1 MYIHDKKETETLF
14 MTKSTKRT
22 VSAVLVFFMVLAVFV
37 GIRPLWA
44 SAATPT
50 MYNQGTR
57 HEVCTELSSMA
68 EAYYTGSYTFD
79 NLSEQT
85 SGQLLSSLRTLMTST
100 HTKTSSYDDCKNY
113 AKYTDCQNGDGTVV
127 LLYTS
132 YVTQSNK
139 FSASAPG
146 WNREHVWPKSLGGYQ
161 TSGPGADLHH
171 IRPDDVTTNSDRENK
186 KYGNVTGGTKSTGT
200 LASGIVGGTY
210 NTTYF
215 EPLDN
220 VKGDVARI
228 VLYMYARYGGDYSK
242 CSNINNIFQSV
253 EVLLEWCEMDPVD
266 TWEMGRN
273 DVVQSIQGNRNVFI
287 DYPEYAWLVFGEDV
301 PESITTPTNNT
312 GVSGK
317 PDSGNNNGNNGGSN
331 NGGNTGD
338 GNTSGDG
345 LVMATTP
352 EVGVAYKLRMDKSTP
367 LYFNG
372 TIYSSGTPWFLGAT
386 EDSSQ
391 SKDVYVEQ
399 VSGGYKLYFYNAS
412 NVKTYFCVYQD
423 GTHISLCINEGSNSS
438 FYDASGTTF
447 KWDSTY
453 NTFVATVDGTEYY
466 MGTTTYKSFS
476 TNKLSSASSGYPAHL
491 YAEKEQGEHEH
502 NYIISV
508 VLPTCTANGYTKHTC
523 SCGDTYNDTYVD
535 ATGHKY
541 TEKVIAPTCT
551 EQGYTL
557 HTCTCGDS
565 YKDNYVGVASHQYYT
580 EVIEPTCTERGYTI
594 YICHDC
600 GDNYKDNYTDKT
612 GHHYTPKVTE
622 PTCTERG
629 YTTYTCSSCVESYI
643 GDYTEKI
650 AHTYTSAVTAPTCTE
665 RGYTTYTC
673 TCGDYYMDDY
683 VQPTGHKDE
692 DKDGVCDN
700 CKQEFTPESCNHN
713 YKETVTEPTC
723 TERGYTTYECL
734 NCGDKYIGNYV
745 EKTPHNYTENVTE
758 PTCTRVGF
766 TTYTCSCGES
776 YIGNYTEKIAHKYI
790 SAVTAPTCTKRGYTT
805 YTCEC
810 GDSYTRDYTDATEHK
825 YTSVVTD
832 PTCTERGYTTHTCE
846 CGDGY
851 KDSYVNA
858 KGHDYDDTTF
868 YPSCVKQGYTKH
880 ICKVCKYTLIDSYVD
895 ALGHK
900 WVDANCTS
908 AKHCAVCSVSE
919 GEALGHKWID
929 ATCTAPKTCTS
940 CGSTEGVALGHVYE
954 SESDTAC
961 KVCGE
966 VRELITEAPDEV
978 TTEVETVINEGQTEP
993 NVDDN
998 GASDDEKGGC
1008 GSVIGIGFIGLATA
1022 MAAGFVLSKKKD

>member
-1 MYIHDKKETETLF
+1 

-22 VSAVLVFFMVLAVFV
+22 VSAVLIFFMVLAVFV

-44 SAATPT
+44 SAASNTT
-50 MYNQGTR
+50 TGSGYTSASDVKYVTSGKYTANWGYR
-57 HEVCTELSSMA
+57 GEVCVFLSPYANGFYSEEYSFETLSKLEGGSSQNNASSSEL
-68 EAYYTGSYTFD
+68 YK
-79 NLSEQT
+79 
-85 SGQLLSSLRTLMTST
+85 SLQTLMKSKHTYETSYNA
-100 HTKTSSYDDCKNY
+100 TKNLY
-113 AKYTDCQNGDGTVV
+113 KYTDCQLSDYSKISSFYSGTT
-127 LLYTS
+127 LSGTWG
-132 YVTQSNK
+132 Q
-139 FSASAPG
+139 G
-146 WNREHVWPKSLGGYQ
+146 WNREHTWPNSKGLNGNDENDIMMLRPTAESENTSRGNMAYGQSSGYYNPDCETPPSSL
-161 TSGPGADLHH
+161 
-171 IRPDDVTTNSDRENK
+171 
-186 KYGNVTGGTKSTGT
+186 
-200 LASGIVGGTY
+200 
-210 NTTYF
+210 
-215 EPLDN
+215 
-220 VKGDVARI
+220 KGDVARI
-228 VLYMYARYGGDYSK
+228 FLYVYVRWGNTQGNSQYGTVWGKQGVMENLS
-242 CSNINNIFQSV
+242 
-253 EVLLEWCEMDPVD
+253 VLLQWMEEDPVD

-273 DVVQSIQGNRNVFI
+273 DAVQSITGTRNVFV
-287 DYPEYAWLVFGEDV
+287 DYPEYAWLLFGQDV
-301 PESITTPTNNT
+301 PEGITTPSQKGSD
-312 GVSGK
+312 GVTANPGG
-317 PDSGNNNGNNGGSN
+317 DS
-331 NGGNTGD
+331 TGD
-338 GNTSGDG
+338 GNTSGDS
-345 LVMATTP
+345 LVMVTTP
-352 EVGVAYKLRMDKSTP
+352 ESGVAYKLRMDKSTP

-372 TIYSSGTPWFLGAT
+372 TISSEKTPWYLGTT

-412 NVKTYFCVYQD
+412 NVKTYFCVYKETKD
-423 GTHISLCINEGSNSS
+423 NKTFISLCINEGSNSS
-438 FYDASGTTF
+438 YYDASGTTF
-447 KWDSTY
+447 KWNSTY

-466 MGTTTYKSFS
+466 MGTSDTYSTFS
-476 TNKLSSASSGYPAHL
+476 TNTISTASSRYPSHL
-491 YAEKEQGEHEH
+491 YVEKEQGEHEH

-508 VLPTCTANGYTKHTC
+508 VLPTCTAQGYTKHTC
-523 SCGDTYNDTYVD
+523 SCGDTYNDTYVE

-557 HTCTCGDS
+557 HMCTCGDS
-565 YKDNYVGVASHQYYT
+565 YKDDYVGVTSHQYYT

-600 GDNYKDNYTDKT
+600 GDTYNADYVQATGHIYEVSVIEPSCTEQGYTYHICQCGDNYKDNYTDKT
-612 GHHYTPKVTE
+612 GHNYTSKVTE

-629 YTTYTCSSCVESYI
+629 YTTYTC
-643 GDYTEKI
+643 
-650 AHTYTSAVTAPTCTE
+650 
-665 RGYTTYTC
+665 
-673 TCGDYYMDDY
+673 TCGDSYMDDY

-692 DKDGVCDN
+692 DRDGVCDN
-700 CKQEFTPESCNHN
+700 CKQEFTPESCNHS

-766 TTYTCSCGES
+766 TTYACACGES
-776 YIGNYTEKIAHKYI
+776 YIGNYTEKIAHTYTP
-790 SAVTAPTCTKRGYTT
+790 AVTAPTCTKRGYTT
-805 YTCEC
+805 YTCVC
-810 GDSYTRDYTDATEHK
+810 GDSYTGDYTDATEHK
-825 YTSVVTD
+825 YTSVVTE

-851 KDSYVNA
+851 KDTYVNA

-908 AKHCAVCSVSE
+908 GKHCAVCSVSE

-954 SESDTAC
+954 SESDTVC

-966 VRELITEAPDEV
+966 TRELITEAPEEV

-998 GASDDEKGGC
+998 GDGDGEKGGC

-1022 MAAGFVLSKKKD
+1022 MAAGFVLSKKRD